1 MTKCNYSIIT
11 PVYNEEKILP
21 ELYRRINGIME
32 KVGATYE
39 VILVDDGSKDK
50 SLEIMK
56 GLYQMDHRVKVISFS
71 RNFGQQTA
79 ITAGI
84 NFAQGEAAIILD
96 ADLQDPPELIG
107 KMIEKWKEGY
117 EVIYAVRKRRK
128 ENLFKRTAYT
138 LFYRLLKRLSPIDI
152 PLDAGDFSLIDR
164 KVIKCLNS
172 LHEKNRFVRGIRSW
186 VGFKQIGLE
195 YERDQRYSGEPKY
208 TFSKLLK
215 LASDGIFSFSFVP
228 LRITLFAGLVL
239 LTIGLIS
246 LLYTFI
252 DGIFS
257 PHLPSLGF
265 ILLSIVLFLGGIQLI
280 GIGVVGEY
288 LGRVYDEVKGRPLY
302 ITKEMVG
309 FEQE

>member
-1 MTKCNYSIIT
+1 MTNCTYSVIA
-11 PVYNEEKILP
+11 PVYNEEKNLTQ
-21 ELYRRINGIME
+21 LYRRITEVMEGINT
-32 KVGATYE
+32 TYE
-39 VILVDDGSKDK
+39 MILVDDGSRDS

-56 GLYQMDHRVKVISFS
+56 DFHQKDHRVKVISFS
-71 RNFGQQTA
+71 KNFGQQTA

-138 LFYRLLKRLSPIDI
+138 LFYRILKRLSTIDI

-172 LHEKNRFVRGIRSW
+172 LPEKNRFVRGIRSW

-195 YERDQRYSGEPKY
+195 YERDQRHSGEPKY
-208 TFSKLLK
+208 TFGKLLK

-239 LTIGLIS
+239 FTIGLIS
-246 LLYTFI
+246 LLFTFI

-257 PHLPSLGF
+257 LHLPSLGF
-265 ILLSIVLFLGGIQLI
+265 ILLSIVLLLGGIQLI

-302 ITKEMVG
+302 ITKELIG
-309 FEQE
+309 FDQK